1 MRWPSLP
8 WLFWAFSSSFVLHGV
23 AYASLSFAPRHARIE
38 ALQSEVTFEVN
49 EPAPP
54 PPLPRDEPEP
64 EAPEPP
70 VAKPEPKLARIEPTR
85 SPQTARA
92 PQPAAP
98 ASDPKPAAPLD
109 LSGVTLTN
117 DEGPSFGMALGNGRA
132 FEGPIGNGRA
142 VTARE
147 GAMPPTTAPVVP
159 AGPALVAAADLSERP
174 TPPGLEAALRKNY
187 PRDARQRGIG
197 GSARVRARV
206 EPSGNVRQ
214 IRVESESFAGFG
226 EACRRTLEGSRWSSP
241 RDREGRAVATE
252 IRYTCRF
259 VVEP

>member
-23 AYASLSFAPRHARIE
+23 AYASLSFAPRHARV
-38 ALQSEVTFEVN
+38 ASLQSEVTFEVN
-49 EPAPP
+49 EPPP
-54 PPLPRDEPEP
+54 PPLPLKEPEQ
-64 EAPEPP
+64 EAPEEPP
-70 VAKPEPKLARIEPTR
+70 AKAEPKLARVEPSRPT
-85 SPQTARA
+85 
-92 PQPAAP
+92 PALRTPVATAP
-98 ASDPKPAAPLD
+98 ANEPKPSAAPLD

-142 VTARE
+142 PVAARE
-147 GAMPPTTAPVVP
+147 AAMPSQPPLSNTA
-159 AGPALVAAADLSERP
+159 PALVAAADLSQKP
-174 TPPGLEAALRKNY
+174 APPALDAALRNNY
-187 PRDARQRGIG
+187 PRDARERGIG

-206 EPSGNVRQ
+206 EPSGAVRQ
-214 IRVESESFAGFG
+214 IRVESESFSGFG
-226 EACRRTLEGSRWSSP
+226 DACRKTLEGSRWSSP

>member
-23 AYASLSFAPRHARIE
+23 AYASLSLAPRHARV
-38 ALQSEVTFEVN
+38 ASLQSEVTFEVN
-49 EPAPP
+49 EPPPP
-54 PPLPRDEPEP
+54 PPLPRDDPEP
-64 EAPEPP
+64 EAPEAQPTK
-70 VAKPEPKLARIEPTR
+70 AEPKLARIEPAR
-85 SPQTARA
+85 AAQAPRA
-92 PQPAAP
+92 PQATT
-98 ASDPKPAAPLD
+98 ASEAKPAAPLD

-117 DEGPSFGMALGNGRA
+117 DDGPSFGMALGNGRS
-132 FEGPIGNGRA
+132 FDGPIGNGRGVA
-142 VTARE
+142 ARE
-147 GAMPPTTAPVVP
+147 GAMPSAAPPGAPVV
-159 AGPALVAAADLSERP
+159 PALVAAADLSERP
-174 TPPGLEAALRKNY
+174 TPPGLDAALRKNY
-187 PRDARQRGIG
+187 PRDARERGIG

-206 EPSGNVRQ
+206 EASGNVRQ

-226 EACRRTLEGSRWSSP
+226 EACRRTLEGSRWSAP

>member
-23 AYASLSFAPRHARIE
+23 AYASLSFAPRHASV
-38 ALQSEVTFEVN
+38 ASLQSEVTFEVN
-49 EPAPP
+49 EPPP
-54 PPLPRDEPEP
+54 PPLPRDVPEP
-64 EAPEPP
+64 ETAEAQPTK
-70 VAKPEPKLARIEPTR
+70 AEPKLARVEPAR
-85 SPQTARA
+85 AAQAPRA
-92 PQPAAP
+92 PQATTPSEA
-98 ASDPKPAAPLD
+98 KPAAPLD

-117 DEGPSFGMALGNGRA
+117 DDGPSFGMALGNGRA
-132 FEGPIGNGRA
+132 FEGPIGNGRG
-142 VTARE
+142 VSARE
-147 GAMPPTTAPVVP
+147 GAMPSAAPSVAPIGPT
-159 AGPALVAAADLSERP
+159 LVAAADLSERP
-174 TPPGLEAALRKNY
+174 TPPGLDAALRKNY
-187 PRDARQRGIG
+187 PRDARERGIG

-226 EACRRTLEGSRWSSP
+226 EACRRTLEGSRWSAP